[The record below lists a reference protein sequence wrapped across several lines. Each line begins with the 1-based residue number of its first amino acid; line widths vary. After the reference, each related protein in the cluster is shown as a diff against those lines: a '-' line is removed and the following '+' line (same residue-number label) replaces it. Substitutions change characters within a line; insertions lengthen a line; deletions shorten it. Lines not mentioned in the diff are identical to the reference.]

1 MGTQRTCWTVIPAAG
16 LGTRMGTGIPKQ
28 YMPLAGKTVLE
39 HTLQRFTG
47 IDTIKGLVVVL
58 AADDHYWQSLQITS
72 NTLIHT
78 TIGAAERYQSVLNG
92 LRYLEKMAD
101 ADDWVLVHDAA
112 RPCVRPADI
121 KKLINATSLCVDGAI
136 LAVPVRD
143 TMKRADAGNRIT
155 ATVSRDQLWHAQTPQ
170 IFQLGTLRAALE
182 KVVGQNMAV
191 TDEAQAIEMTGLCP
205 LMVEGHPDNIKITH
219 PADLSLAEIYLRQQE
234 TQL

>member
-1 MGTQRTCWTVIPAAG
+1 MCTPC
-16 LGTRMGTGIPKQ
+16 
-28 YMPLAGKTVLE
+28 
-39 HTLQRFTG
+39 
-47 IDTIKGLVVVL
+47 
-58 AADDHYWQSLQITS
+58 
-72 NTLIHT
+72 
-78 TIGAAERYQSVLNG
+78 RY
-92 LRYLEKMAD
+92 
-101 ADDWVLVHDAA
+101 
-112 RPCVRPADI
+112 